1 MKRVLLFSLILLLV
15 TDDNLMAQTTATPP
29 NGSGTSGAPYLISNL
44 AELSYVCQNL
54 GVTDYWASGVYL
66 KQTANIDASQTQ
78 YWDDTDDDSNG
89 DKFNDTNDGTATG
102 NNEGFSPIGNSS
114 TKFQGNYDG
123 NDKTISNLFIDR
135 GTTDHVGFFG
145 YLLLATVTD
154 LTLTSVDIT
163 GQYRTG
169 ALTGIAEGNTTTATV
184 ITNCSASGS
193 ISGTLCVGGLL
204 GQTFYKTNITNS
216 HSSVNV
222 TASNDYTGGFTGGT
236 WGTTSA
242 YTATFTNCSS
252 TGTVT
257 SSSNITGGFIG
268 QVNGGK
274 FYRCYASGNVIGSSN
289 ANVGGFAGVL
299 GNDVTSYVFDII
311 DCYSTGDVTAA
322 TTDWHAGGFIAYI
335 YDDGNTISIDNC
347 YSTGTITAGSLGST
361 HKGGFIGEVEN
372 TSSYGTITDCFW
384 DTETSGF
391 TAGIGNVSSPSGLTG
406 KTTLQMQTQST
417 FTNWDFAGETS
428 NGNDNY
434 WRINPE
440 NNSVYPF
447 LSWQGYS
454 HYSVVPSGDG
464 SSGSPY
470 QIATLNNLF
479 WLSQYSSEWA
489 SGTYFTQ
496 TANID
501 ASATSAWYDGEG
513 FLPFGNSST
522 KFMGSYDGNSNTISS
537 LTIDRS
543 STDNVGLFGYIELAT
558 ITDLTLTSVDIT
570 GNNYVGALT
579 GNADGNTTTAIVITN
594 CSSSGSVSGAAAVGG
609 LIGITR
615 YKATITNSHSS
626 VNVTA
631 SNAYSGG
638 FIGGTWNTTSTYT
651 ATFTNCSATGT
662 VTSSNDRVGGF
673 IGLVLGGKFYQ
684 CYASGNVSC
693 SSSNTNVGGFAG
705 VLGSDP
711 DPYVYDIID
720 CYSTGDVTAAST
732 TWQAGGFIAFIY
744 DDGSTIAIDNCYSTG
759 VVSGGSTA
767 SKGGFIG
774 RVESSSNHGITDS
787 FWDTETSG
795 FSNGIGLIENP
806 SGLTGKTTVE
816 MKTVATFT
824 DETTTGLTTAWDF
837 ETNPNDDVAN
847 NDYWDMDLSGVTNSG
862 YPFLSWQNGEDTS
875 LPVEL
880 ASFVVTE
887 TRSDAITCPAPTNW
901 TSIRVSIVS

>member
-1 MKRVLLFSLILLLV
+1 
-15 TDDNLMAQTTATPP
+15 MAQTTATPP

-242 YTATFTNCSS
+242 
-252 TGTVT
+252 
-257 SSSNITGGFIG
+257 
-268 QVNGGK
+268 
-274 FYRCYASGNVIGSSN
+274 
-289 ANVGGFAGVL
+289 
-299 GNDVTSYVFDII
+299 
-311 DCYSTGDVTAA
+311 
-322 TTDWHAGGFIAYI
+322 
-335 YDDGNTISIDNC
+335 
-347 YSTGTITAGSLGST
+347 
-361 HKGGFIGEVEN
+361 
-372 TSSYGTITDCFW
+372 
-384 DTETSGF
+384 
-391 TAGIGNVSSPSGLTG
+391 
-406 KTTLQMQTQST
+406 
-417 FTNWDFAGETS
+417 
-428 NGNDNY
+428 
-434 WRINPE
+434 
-440 NNSVYPF
+440 
-447 LSWQGYS
+447 
-454 HYSVVPSGDG
+454 
-464 SSGSPY
+464 
-470 QIATLNNLF
+470 
-479 WLSQYSSEWA
+479 
-489 SGTYFTQ
+489 
-496 TANID
+496 
-501 ASATSAWYDGEG
+501 
-513 FLPFGNSST
+513 
-522 KFMGSYDGNSNTISS
+522 
-537 LTIDRS
+537 
-543 STDNVGLFGYIELAT
+543 
-558 ITDLTLTSVDIT
+558 
-570 GNNYVGALT
+570 
-579 GNADGNTTTAIVITN
+579 
-594 CSSSGSVSGAAAVGG
+594 
-609 LIGITR
+609 
-615 YKATITNSHSS
+615 
-626 VNVTA
+626 
-631 SNAYSGG
+631 
-638 FIGGTWNTTSTYT
+638 YT